1 MAMRMLNGGEIVEAT
16 RSGKITRVQH
26 MPTGT
31 RKPGHDLPARLID
44 INELLSRQSP
54 RTFYVEMADD
64 ALLDSGIYAGDV
76 LTVDRTLHPT
86 YGAVVVAALDGEL
99 LVRHYC
105 PDSAAIHLLPAH
117 PAVAPI
123 SVRARS
129 RCQVMGVV
137 TTAMHRLRLVPIPDH
152 RRQEIR

>member
-1 MAMRMLNGGEIVEAT
+1 MARRILNGGEIVEAT

-44 INELLSRQSP
+44 IDELLSRHSP
-54 RTFYVEMADD
+54 GTFYVEMADD

-105 PDSAAIHLLPAH
+105 PDSEAIHLLPAH

-123 SVRARS
+123 SVRARN

>member
-1 MAMRMLNGGEIVEAT
+1 MAMRVLDGSEVVEAT

-26 MPTGT
+26 QPTGA
-31 RKPGHDLPARLID
+31 RKPNPEMAMRRID
-44 INELLSRQSP
+44 VDELLSHHALE
-54 RTFYVEMADD
+54 TFYVEMADD

-76 LTVDRTLHPT
+76 LVVDRTLRPI

-117 PAVAPI
+117 PDVAPI

-129 RCQVMGVV
+129 RCQVLGVV
-137 TTAMHRLRLVPIPDH
+137 TTAFHRLRLVPLPD
-152 RRQEIR
+152 RRR

>member
-1 MAMRMLNGGEIVEAT
+1 MAMRILAGHEILEAT
-16 RSGKITRVQH
+16 RSGRISRVQH
-26 MPTGT
+26 MLSGR
-31 RKPGHDLPARLID
+31 RKPGHDLPARLMD
-44 INELLSRQSP
+44 ISELISRQSAD
-54 RTFYVEMADD
+54 TFYVEMADD

-129 RCQVMGVV
+129 RCQVLGVV
-137 TTAMHRLRLVPIPDH
+137 TTAMHRLRLVPVPDH
-152 RRQEIR
+152 RRQEMR